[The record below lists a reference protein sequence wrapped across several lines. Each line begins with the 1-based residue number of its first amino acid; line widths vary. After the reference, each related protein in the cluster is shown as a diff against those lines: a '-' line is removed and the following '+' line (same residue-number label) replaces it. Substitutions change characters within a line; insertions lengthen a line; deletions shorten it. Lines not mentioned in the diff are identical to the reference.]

1 VNVKSLVLWLVGG
14 GLMIMGCCAVAC
26 GGFLAW
32 LVWGADQG
40 SWPMQMQ
47 TLDRNLK
54 FGMEILAVRG
64 VGAIALGFCLR
75 RLKSASKDRH

>member
-1 VNVKSLVLWLVGG
+1 MKALVLRFVGG
-14 GLMIMGCCAVAC
+14 ALMILGCCALAFS
-26 GGFLAW
+26 GLLAW

-54 FGMEILAVRG
+54 FGMEILAVIG

>member
-1 VNVKSLVLWLVGG
+1 MKSLVLRLVGG
-14 GLMIMGCCAVAC
+14 TLMILGGCAVAF

-47 TLDRNLK
+47 TLDSNLR
-54 FGMEILAVRG
+54 FGMVIFAVIG